1 MRALLLFLATL
12 SLSMS
17 ATSIV
22 SADWHYDFGGS
33 EPPEGLLIHI
43 TLILQQRS
51 SPQPMVSCGCTIQQ
65 LGVMAAL
72 LMRRHTTKKNSQTFA
87 CRQ

>member
-22 SADWHYDFGGS
+22 SADWHYDFGGP
-33 EPPEGLLIHI
+33 EPPEGLLIHNNPD
-43 TLILQQRS
+43 TATTFEPSTDGFSGAARFS
-51 SPQPMVSCGCTIQQ
+51 S
-65 LGVMAAL
+65 LG
-72 LMRRHTTKKNSQTFA
+72 RWRH
-87 CRQ
+87 C